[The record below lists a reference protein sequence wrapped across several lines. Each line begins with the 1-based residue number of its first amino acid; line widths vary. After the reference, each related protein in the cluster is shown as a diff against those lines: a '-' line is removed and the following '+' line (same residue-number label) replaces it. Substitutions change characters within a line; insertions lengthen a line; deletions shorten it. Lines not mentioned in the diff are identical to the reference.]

1 MRHDGGDAHRVD
13 GRDYLRHRETPGEY
27 GGACAGGA
35 GARGACR
42 GARSGRERAAAGA
55 ARRPC
60 AKRRSSRSHWRAV
73 SPEQMAAK
81 MIKEGMDKKYGGPWH
96 VVCGEGFGFTVTCVP
111 DPQSRLRC
119 ASRAS
124 RALILTPRR
133 RCSQLR
139 GEALLLPVLRRHG
152 ETIGDPPLQVVQRV
166 SGGRRHFVLWRARQF
181 VSVAIERGP
190 LYSSFAEMCG
200 KRWEEAGRAHSFD
213 VEMWR
218 EVAGRCGQ
226 SR

>member
-1 MRHDGGDAHRVD
+1 
-13 GRDYLRHRETPGEY
+13 
-27 GGACAGGA
+27 
-35 GARGACR
+35 
-42 GARSGRERAAAGA
+42 
-55 ARRPC
+55 
-60 AKRRSSRSHWRAV
+60 
-73 SPEQMAAK
+73 MAAK

-124 RALILTPRR
+124 RALMLTPRR

-190 LYSSFAEMCG
+190 LYSSLVEMCG

-218 EVAGRCGQ
+218 EVAGRCRQ